1 MPREPY
7 NQDMR
12 DERATMPPS
21 AAERE
26 GVERFESE
34 ARTQADNFMAR
45 AYEAARRLGIL
56 K

>member
-34 ARTQADNFMAR
+34 TKTEGDFWAR
-45 AYEAARRLGIL
+45 AYEAARRLTRPR
-56 K
+56 